1 MSHLIPAEE
10 WLKSHSLSPKE
21 IDCVIALMLKI
32 LDGKCKMNE
41 QDKKLAAELYRECS
55 TDKGEHLGDEMHA
68 LIASAGETPSEEMID
83 QIYETRVLAETMISR
98 PVMKAFK
105 ARLRKEG
112 LLPKKAPSPAS
123 EPV

>member
-1 MSHLIPAEE
+1 MSALIPAEE
-10 WLKSHSLSPKE
+10 WLKSHSLSPRE

-41 QDKKLAAELYRECS
+41 QDKTLAAELYRHCS
-55 TDKGEHLGDEMHA
+55 TLSGEHLGDEMHT
-68 LIASAGETPSEEMID
+68 LIATVGQTPSAAMIE
-83 QIYETRVLAETMISR
+83 QIYETRVLAETRISR

-112 LLPKKAPSPAS
+112 LLPKKSPSPAK
-123 EPV
+123 EPD